1 MKPSSGPFGKKSKLF
16 VSGFRCLGCD
26 ALAVESCTKYCDALP
41 LLRLGPFGVEA
52 LSFEALSFEA
62 LSFERESNLGFA
74 EPPVDKPTG
83 GGRLPSWFDAN
94 RDPRQAPNV
103 ACNLGSWLK
112 ILKQGVG

>member
-1 MKPSSGPFGKKSKLF
+1 MKPSSGTFGKKSKLF

-41 LLRLGPFGVEA
+41 LLRLGPFGV
-52 LSFEALSFEA
+52 EA

-112 ILKQGVG
+112 IMKQGVG